1 MKPHRIVIRTGEIK
15 KIERDE
21 APISARSLGVVPE
34 LDSAVCTLKPAGIR
48 LWRPALA
55 RLQTAHNPDRNR

>member
-21 APISARSLGVVPE
+21 APISARSLGLVPE
-34 LDSAVCTLKPAGIR
+34 LDSAEFTLKHAGIR
-48 LWRPALA
+48 LWRPGPGS
-55 RLQTAHNPDRNR
+55 LQTGHNPDPNR